1 MAPGWPK
8 YSRKAQLNK
17 AVGSEYRRQ
26 PGISLVEKTQQEL
39 ALSTPLCAATRDRFL
54 TQINAFPTI
63 TPCDRAKVAAIFE
76 MGTYV
81 NGRRPPLQGG
91 GWGFES
97 LRAHQFE
104 ISDLR
109 FEI

>member
-1 MAPGWPK
+1 MLVHRTDRNQVFPGFPGTQP
-8 YSRKAQLNK
+8 RL
-17 AVGSEYRRQ
+17 RRSM
-26 PGISLVEKTQQEL
+26 PFESGTH
-39 ALSTPLCAATRDRFL
+39 DRFL
-54 TQINAFPTI
+54 THIDAFPTI
-63 TPCDRAKVAAIFE
+63 TPCGRARVAKIFE

>member
-1 MAPGWPK
+1 MAPGLTK
-8 YSRKAQLNK
+8 YSRKSQLNQ
-17 AVGSEYRRQ
+17 S
-26 PGISLVEKTQQEL
+26 
-39 ALSTPLCAATRDRFL
+39 RFL
-54 TQINAFPTI
+54 TVRASAGLFVDRKSPTKVGTLNAVIPSRFLTHIVAFPTI

-81 NGRRPPLQGG
+81 NGRRLPLQGR

>member
-76 MGTYV
+76 TGTYV
-81 NGRRPPLQGG
+81 NGRRLPLQGR

-97 LRAHQFE
+97 LRAHQ
-104 ISDLR
+104 IR
-109 FEI
+109 